1 METCIDN
8 VVLTYVSYGY
18 MAFTKQE
25 VVHAIGVT
33 FSETEVQDAKDV
45 LWDRCQD
52 ILCDKPDRRGSAKKT
67 VKMAHVQDIYDAVID
82 LSNKS
87 KMPRFVCDAVGMARW
102 PIFNNTI
109 VSAVNYNEQF
119 KELRERCNQLEKSV
133 TSNTKAI
140 DGIKKTPGAR
150 PTTPLEQM
158 THQRMAQMMK
168 DDDTTADKPGTDE
181 TSGPA
186 AEQGKSTAPTS
197 DGGVADVVDSG
208 SNCGDKVDYEG
219 AGDGSGTSGQTGGVS
234 YAAVVNI
241 PGAGAVQIPVQTNG
255 LKGA

>member
-1 METCIDN
+1 
-8 VVLTYVSYGY
+8 
-18 MAFTKQE
+18 
-25 VVHAIGVT
+25 
-33 FSETEVQDAKDV
+33 
-45 LWDRCQD
+45 
-52 ILCDKPDRRGSAKKT
+52 
-67 VKMAHVQDIYDAVID
+67 MAHVQDIYDAVLD

-87 KMPRFVCDAVGMARW
+87 KMPRCVCDAVGMARW
-102 PIFNNTI
+102 SIFNNTI
-109 VSAVNYNEQF
+109 NEQF
-119 KELRERCNQLEKSV
+119 KQLREHCNQLEKSA
-133 TSNTKAI
+133 TGNTKAI

-168 DDDTTADKPGTDE
+168 DDDTTADKPGTDG

-208 SNCGDKVDYEG
+208 SNCDDKVDYEG

-255 LKGA
+255 LKGAEPGGGGGFRTKTRNFCKGISNRWRSTWCAQSK